1 MSERLVTSNEIGI
14 DSTNEYSL
22 RPEKINEYIG
32 QDKVKER
39 LNIFIKAAQ
48 RREEALDHVILY
60 GPPGLGKTTLA
71 NIIAN
76 VTGKKYI
83 KLNAVNCGVK
93 EIKEAIDNS
102 KRDLFSY
109 NGIILMLDEIQAL
122 NKKQQQSLLEVIEEG
137 SVTLI
142 ASTADNPYFVVY
154 KAILSRS
161 TIFEFKPIQ
170 KEDIYIGLKRAI
182 NRLKP
187 FYTYESITAEDSA
200 LKYISETCNGDM
212 RSALN
217 KLELVFNVGIDIF
230 NNRVEVTLDD
240 VVNCSSVKM
249 LNYDKGGDDGYSILS
264 AFHKSLRGSDAD
276 GAIHYLARLIKA
288 GDLQSI
294 TRRLLCVASEDVGL
308 AVPQAITITEA
319 CVSAALQ
326 LGFPE
331 ARIPLAQATIYLA
344 QCPKSNSV
352 INAIDM
358 ALYDLDNMKSID
370 SRHENAKGDIIRHTI
385 NNDDYPYCWVFE
397 DDRFGLANGSDEMF
411 LRFICEIFHPLVRDE
426 KKTVGI
432 IFRKSKQFDKRRRV

>member
-1 MSERLVTSNEIGI
+1 MQPLADR
-14 DSTNEYSL
+14 L
-22 RPEKINEYIG
+22 RPQQIDDMIG
-32 QDKVKER
+32 QTHIIGKGKIINKLIE
-39 LNIFIKAAQ
+39 NKTIPNM
-48 RREEALDHVILY
+48 ILY
-60 GPPGLGKTTLA
+60 GPPGTGKTTLA

-83 KLNAVNCGVK
+83 KLNAVNCGTK
-93 EIKEAIDNS
+93 EIKDAIDSS

-122 NKKQQQSLLEVIEEG
+122 NRKQQQSLLEVIEDG

-161 TIFEFKPIQ
+161 TIFEFKPIN
-170 KEDIYIGLKRAI
+170 KNDIFVGLKKSVEKI
-182 NRLKP
+182 KKLN
-187 FYTYESITAEDSA
+187 TYEIVNVDENA
-200 LKYISETCNGDM
+200 LEYIAQTCNGDM

-217 KLELVFNVGIDIF
+217 KLELVINLGTDITNNSVNITLENVMD
-230 NNRVEVTLDD
+230 
-240 VVNCSSVKM
+240 CSTVKM
-249 LNYDKGGDDGYSILS
+249 MNFDRGGDDGYSILS

-276 GAIHYLARLIKA
+276 AAIHYLARLVKA
-288 GDLQSI
+288 GDIQGI

-326 LGFPE
+326 IGFPE

-352 INAIDM
+352 ISAIDL
-358 ALYDLDNMKSID
+358 ALADLDSI
-370 SRHENAKGDIIRHTI
+370 ETGDIPMHLKDAHYSGAAKLGRGLEYKYPHDYE
-385 NNDDYPYCWVFE
+385 NNYVDQQYLPEPIKDRKYYTHGLNKNEKSFE
-397 DDRFGLANGSDEMF
+397 QYW
-411 LRFICEIFHPLVRDE
+411 
-426 KKTVGI
+426 KTL
-432 IFRKSKQFDKRRRV
+432 KNKNN

>member
-1 MSERLVTSNEIGI
+1 MQPLA
-14 DSTNEYSL
+14 DKL
-22 RPEKINEYIG
+22 RPHQIEDMVGQSHIIGKGKVINKLIENNTIP
-32 QDKVKER
+32 
-39 LNIFIKAAQ
+39 NM
-48 RREEALDHVILY
+48 ILY
-60 GPPGLGKTTLA
+60 GPPGTGKTTLA

-93 EIKEAIDNS
+93 EIKEAIDAS

-122 NKKQQQSLLEVIEEG
+122 NRKQQQSLLEVIEEG

-161 TIFEFKPIQ
+161 TIFEFKTIE
-170 KEDIYIGLKRAI
+170 KRYIIKGLKNAVDKIKVIYEDKDI
-182 NRLKP
+182 NVEEKALE
-187 FYTYESITAEDSA
+187 YIAES
-200 LKYISETCNGDM
+200 CNGDM

-217 KLELVFNVGIDIF
+217 KLELVFNLGIDIPS
-230 NNRVEVTLDD
+230 NS
-240 VVNCSSVKM
+240 VNITAQNVIESSSVKM
-249 LNYDKGGDDGYSILS
+249 LSYDKGGDDGYSILS
-264 AFHKSLRGSDAD
+264 AFHKSLRGSDIDAS
-276 GAIHYLARLIKA
+276 IHYLARLVKA
-288 GDLQSI
+288 GDIQNI

-344 QCPKSNSV
+344 QCPKSNSAV
-352 INAIDM
+352 MAIENA
-358 ALYDLDNMKSID
+358 LSDLDNI
-370 SRHENAKGDIIRHTI
+370 EVGDIPPHLKDAHYAGAKDLGRGV
-385 NNDDYPYCWVFE
+385 DYKYPHNYPNHYIKQQYLPDAIKDKKYYIPGENKNEKSFE
-397 DDRFGLANGSDEMF
+397 QYWDSVKN
-411 LRFICEIFHPLVRDE
+411 RD
-426 KKTVGI
+426 
-432 IFRKSKQFDKRRRV
+432 

>member
-1 MSERLVTSNEIGI
+1 MQPLADR
-14 DSTNEYSL
+14 L
-22 RPEKINEYIG
+22 RPQQIDDMIG
-32 QDKVKER
+32 QTHIIGKGKIINKLIE
-39 LNIFIKAAQ
+39 NKTIPNM
-48 RREEALDHVILY
+48 ILY
-60 GPPGLGKTTLA
+60 GPPGTGKTTLA

-83 KLNAVNCGVK
+83 KLNAVNCGTK
-93 EIKEAIDNS
+93 EIKDAIDSS

-122 NKKQQQSLLEVIEEG
+122 NRKQQQSLLEVIEDG

-161 TIFEFKPIQ
+161 TIFEFKPIN
-170 KEDIYIGLKRAI
+170 KNDIFVGLKKSVEKI
-182 NRLKP
+182 KKLN
-187 FYTYESITAEDSA
+187 TYEIVNVDENA
-200 LKYISETCNGDM
+200 LEYIAQTCNGDM

-217 KLELVFNVGIDIF
+217 KLELVINLGTDITS
-230 NNRVEVTLDD
+230 NSVNITLETVMD
-240 VVNCSSVKM
+240 CSTVKM
-249 LNYDKGGDDGYSILS
+249 MNFDRGGDDGYSILS

-276 GAIHYLARLIKA
+276 AAIHYLARLVKA
-288 GDLQSI
+288 GDIQGI

-319 CVSAALQ
+319 CISAALQ

-352 INAIDM
+352 ISAIDL
-358 ALYDLDNMKSID
+358 ALADLDSI
-370 SRHENAKGDIIRHTI
+370 ETGDIPMHLKDAHYSGAAKLGRGLEYKYPHDYE
-385 NNDDYPYCWVFE
+385 NNYVDQQYLPEPIKDRKYYTHGLNKNEKSFE
-397 DDRFGLANGSDEMF
+397 QYW
-411 LRFICEIFHPLVRDE
+411 
-426 KKTVGI
+426 KTL
-432 IFRKSKQFDKRRRV
+432 KNQNN

>member
-1 MSERLVTSNEIGI
+1 MQPLA
-14 DSTNEYSL
+14 DKL
-22 RPEKINEYIG
+22 RPQQIDDMIG
-32 QDKVKER
+32 QSHIIGKGKIINKLIE
-39 LNIFIKAAQ
+39 NKTIPNM
-48 RREEALDHVILY
+48 ILY
-60 GPPGLGKTTLA
+60 GPPGTGKTTLA

-83 KLNAVNCGVK
+83 KLNAVNCGTK
-93 EIKEAIDNS
+93 EIKDAIDSS

-122 NKKQQQSLLEVIEEG
+122 NRKQQQSLLEVIEDG

-161 TIFEFKPIQ
+161 TIFEFKSIN
-170 KEDIYIGLKRAI
+170 KNDIFIGLKKSVEKIKSI
-182 NRLKP
+182 N
-187 FYTYESITAEDSA
+187 TYESVNVDEKA
-200 LKYISETCNGDM
+200 LEYIAQTCNGDM

-217 KLELVFNVGIDIF
+217 KLELVANLGIDI
-230 NNRVEVTLDD
+230 NSNSLNITLENVMD
-240 VVNCSSVKM
+240 CSTVKM
-249 LNYDKGGDDGYSILS
+249 MNFDRGGDDGYSILS

-276 GAIHYLARLIKA
+276 AAIHYLARLVKA
-288 GDLQSI
+288 GDIQGI

-352 INAIDM
+352 INAIDL
-358 ALYDLDNMKSID
+358 ALTDLDTI
-370 SRHENAKGDIIRHTI
+370 ETGDIPMHLKDAHYSGAAKLGRGVEYKYPHDYL
-385 NNDDYPYCWVFE
+385 NNYVDQQYLPNPIKDRKYYNHGLNKNERLFE
-397 DDRFGLANGSDEMF
+397 QYWKVLRDRND
-411 LRFICEIFHPLVRDE
+411 
-426 KKTVGI
+426 
-432 IFRKSKQFDKRRRV
+432 

>member
-1 MSERLVTSNEIGI
+1 MQPLADR
-14 DSTNEYSL
+14 L
-22 RPEKINEYIG
+22 RPQQIDDMIG
-32 QDKVKER
+32 QTHIIGKGKIINKLIE
-39 LNIFIKAAQ
+39 NKTIPNM
-48 RREEALDHVILY
+48 ILY
-60 GPPGLGKTTLA
+60 GPPGTGKTTLA

-83 KLNAVNCGVK
+83 KLNAVNCGTK
-93 EIKEAIDNS
+93 EIKDAIDSS

-122 NKKQQQSLLEVIEEG
+122 NRKQQQSLLEVIEDG

-161 TIFEFKPIQ
+161 TIFEFKPIN
-170 KEDIYIGLKRAI
+170 KNDIFVGLKKSVEKI
-182 NRLKP
+182 KKLN
-187 FYTYESITAEDSA
+187 TYEIVNVDENA
-200 LKYISETCNGDM
+200 LEYIAQTCNGDM

-217 KLELVFNVGIDIF
+217 KLELVINLGTDITNNSVNITLENVMD
-230 NNRVEVTLDD
+230 
-240 VVNCSSVKM
+240 CSTVKM
-249 LNYDKGGDDGYSILS
+249 MNFDRGGDDGYSILS

-276 GAIHYLARLIKA
+276 AAIHYLARLVKA
-288 GDLQSI
+288 GDIQGI

-352 INAIDM
+352 ISAIDL
-358 ALYDLDNMKSID
+358 ALTDLDTV
-370 SRHENAKGDIIRHTI
+370 ETGDIPMHLKDAHYSGAAKLGRGLEYKYPHDYE
-385 NNDDYPYCWVFE
+385 NNYVDQQYLPEPIKDRKYYTHGLNKNEKSFE
-397 DDRFGLANGSDEMF
+397 QYWKTLKN
-411 LRFICEIFHPLVRDE
+411 
-426 KKTVGI
+426 KK
-432 IFRKSKQFDKRRRV
+432 D

>member
-1 MSERLVTSNEIGI
+1 MQPLADR
-14 DSTNEYSL
+14 L
-22 RPEKINEYIG
+22 RPQQIDDMIG
-32 QDKVKER
+32 QTHIIGKGKIINKLIE
-39 LNIFIKAAQ
+39 NKTIPNM
-48 RREEALDHVILY
+48 ILY
-60 GPPGLGKTTLA
+60 GPPGTGKTTLA

-83 KLNAVNCGVK
+83 KLNAVNCGTK
-93 EIKEAIDNS
+93 EIKDAIDSS

-122 NKKQQQSLLEVIEEG
+122 NRKQQQSLLEVIEDG

-161 TIFEFKPIQ
+161 TIFEFKPINKNDIFVGLQ
-170 KEDIYIGLKRAI
+170 KSVEKIKKL
-182 NRLKP
+182 N
-187 FYTYESITAEDSA
+187 TYENINVGENA
-200 LKYISETCNGDM
+200 LEYIAQTCNGDM

-217 KLELVFNVGIDIF
+217 KLELVVNLGTDITSNSVNITLENVMD
-230 NNRVEVTLDD
+230 
-240 VVNCSSVKM
+240 CSTVKM
-249 LNYDKGGDDGYSILS
+249 MNFDRGGDDGYSILS

-276 GAIHYLARLIKA
+276 AAIHYLARLVKA
-288 GDLQSI
+288 GDIQGI

-352 INAIDM
+352 ISAIDL
-358 ALYDLDNMKSID
+358 ALADLDSI
-370 SRHENAKGDIIRHTI
+370 ETGDIPMHLKDAHYSGAAKLGRGLEYKYPHDYE
-385 NNDDYPYCWVFE
+385 NNYVDQQYLPEPIKYRKYYTHGLNKNEKSFE
-397 DDRFGLANGSDEMF
+397 QYW
-411 LRFICEIFHPLVRDE
+411 
-426 KKTVGI
+426 KTL
-432 IFRKSKQFDKRRRV
+432 KNKND

>member
-1 MSERLVTSNEIGI
+1 MQPLA
-14 DSTNEYSL
+14 DKL
-22 RPEKINEYIG
+22 RPQQIDDMVGQSHIIGKGKIINKLIENKTIP
-32 QDKVKER
+32 
-39 LNIFIKAAQ
+39 NMIF
-48 RREEALDHVILY
+48 Y
-60 GPPGLGKTTLA
+60 GPPGTGKTTLA

-93 EIKEAIDNS
+93 EIKEAIDSS

-122 NKKQQQSLLEVIEEG
+122 NRKQQQSLLEVIEDG

-161 TIFEFKPIQ
+161 SIFEFKSIN
-170 KEDIYIGLKRAI
+170 KNDIFIGLKKSVEK
-182 NRLKP
+182 LKTI
-187 FYTYESITAEDSA
+187 YRYESINVEEKA
-200 LKYISETCNGDM
+200 LEYIAQTCNGDM

-217 KLELVFNVGIDIF
+217 KLELVFNIGIDITS
-230 NNRVEVTLDD
+230 NCVDITLENVMD
-240 VVNCSSVKM
+240 CSSIKM
-249 LNYDKGGDDGYSILS
+249 LNFDRGGDDGYSILS
-264 AFHKSLRGSDAD
+264 AFHKSLRGSDPDA
-276 GAIHYLARLIKA
+276 AIHYLARLVKA
-288 GDLQSI
+288 GDIQGV
-294 TRRLLCVASEDVGL
+294 TRRLLCVASEDIGL

-352 INAIDM
+352 ISAIDM
-358 ALYDLDNMKSID
+358 ALADLDTI
-370 SRHENAKGDIIRHTI
+370 ETGDIPNHLKDAHYSGAADLGRGIDYKYPH
-385 NNDDYPYCWVFE
+385 DYPNHYIDQQYLPDPIKDRKYYNPGNNKNEKSFE
-397 DDRFGLANGSDEMF
+397 NYWYTLKNLKGE
-411 LRFICEIFHPLVRDE
+411 
-426 KKTVGI
+426 
-432 IFRKSKQFDKRRRV
+432 

>member
-1 MSERLVTSNEIGI
+1 MQPLA
-14 DSTNEYSL
+14 DKL
-22 RPEKINEYIG
+22 RPQQIDDMVGQSHIIGKGKIINKLIENKTIP
-32 QDKVKER
+32 
-39 LNIFIKAAQ
+39 NMIF
-48 RREEALDHVILY
+48 Y
-60 GPPGLGKTTLA
+60 GPPGTGKTTLA

-93 EIKEAIDNS
+93 EIKEAIDSS

-122 NKKQQQSLLEVIEEG
+122 NRKQQQSLLEVIEDG

-161 TIFEFKPIQ
+161 SIFEFKPIN
-170 KEDIYIGLKRAI
+170 KNDILIGLKKSVEK
-182 NRLKP
+182 LKTI
-187 FYTYESITAEDSA
+187 YRYESINVEEKA
-200 LKYISETCNGDM
+200 LEYIAQTCNGDM

-217 KLELVFNVGIDIF
+217 KLELVFNIGIDITS
-230 NNRVEVTLDD
+230 NCVNITLENVMD
-240 VVNCSSVKM
+240 CSSIKM
-249 LNYDKGGDDGYSILS
+249 LNFDRGGDDGYSILS
-264 AFHKSLRGSDAD
+264 AFHKSLRGSDPDA
-276 GAIHYLARLIKA
+276 AIHYLARLVKA
-288 GDLQSI
+288 GDIQGV
-294 TRRLLCVASEDVGL
+294 TRRLLCVASEDIGL

-352 INAIDM
+352 ISAIDM
-358 ALYDLDNMKSID
+358 ALADLDTI
-370 SRHENAKGDIIRHTI
+370 ETGDIPNHLKDAHYSGAADLGRCVDYKYPH
-385 NNDDYPYCWVFE
+385 DYPNHYIDQQYLPDPIKDRKYYNPGNNKNEKSFE
-397 DDRFGLANGSDEMF
+397 NYWDTLKNLKGE
-411 LRFICEIFHPLVRDE
+411 
-426 KKTVGI
+426 
-432 IFRKSKQFDKRRRV
+432 

>member
-1 MSERLVTSNEIGI
+1 MQPLA
-14 DSTNEYSL
+14 DKL
-22 RPEKINEYIG
+22 RPQQIDDMVGQSHIIGKGKIINKLI
-32 QDKVKER
+32 QNKTIP
-39 LNIFIKAAQ
+39 NMIF
-48 RREEALDHVILY
+48 Y
-60 GPPGLGKTTLA
+60 GPPGTGKTTLA

-93 EIKEAIDNS
+93 EIKEAIDSS

-122 NKKQQQSLLEVIEEG
+122 NRKQQQSLLEVIEDG

-161 TIFEFKPIQ
+161 SIFEFKPIN
-170 KEDIYIGLKRAI
+170 KNDILIGLKKSVEK
-182 NRLKP
+182 LKTI
-187 FYTYESITAEDSA
+187 YRYESINVEEKA
-200 LKYISETCNGDM
+200 LEYIAQTCNGDM

-217 KLELVFNVGIDIF
+217 KLELVFNIGIDITS
-230 NNRVEVTLDD
+230 NCVDITLENVMD
-240 VVNCSSVKM
+240 CSSIKM
-249 LNYDKGGDDGYSILS
+249 LNFDRGGDDGYSILS
-264 AFHKSLRGSDAD
+264 AFHKSLRGSDPDA
-276 GAIHYLARLIKA
+276 AIHYLARLVKA
-288 GDLQSI
+288 GDIQGV

-352 INAIDM
+352 ISAIDM
-358 ALYDLDNMKSID
+358 ALADLDTI
-370 SRHENAKGDIIRHTI
+370 ETGDIPNHLKDAHYSGAADLGRGVDYKYPH
-385 NNDDYPYCWVFE
+385 DYPNHYIDQQYLPDPIKDRKYYNPGNNKNEKSFE
-397 DDRFGLANGSDEMF
+397 NYWDTLKN
-411 LRFICEIFHPLVRDE
+411 L
-426 KKTVGI
+426 
-432 IFRKSKQFDKRRRV
+432 

>member
-1 MSERLVTSNEIGI
+1 MQPLADR
-14 DSTNEYSL
+14 L
-22 RPEKINEYIG
+22 RPQSIDDMVGQSHIIGKGKIINKILEN
-32 QDKVKER
+32 
-39 LNIFIKAAQ
+39 NIIPNM
-48 RREEALDHVILY
+48 ILY
-60 GPPGLGKTTLA
+60 GPPGTGKTTLA

-76 VTGKKYI
+76 ITNKKYV

-93 EIKEAIDNS
+93 EIKEVIDS
-102 KRDLFSY
+102 TKQDLFSY
-109 NGIILMLDEIQAL
+109 NGIVLMLDEIQAL
-122 NKKQQQSLLEVIEEG
+122 NRKQQQSLLEVMEDG

-161 TIFEFKPIQ
+161 TIFEFKTIE
-170 KEDIYIGLKRAI
+170 KEDIKKGLKRAVSKLNEMYSYEDI
-182 NRLKP
+182 NVEEK
-187 FYTYESITAEDSA
+187 A
-200 LKYISETCNGDM
+200 LDYIAETCNGDM

-217 KLELVFNVGIDIF
+217 KLELVFNVGIDIIS
-230 NNRVEVTLDD
+230 NTVNITLENTI
-240 VVNCSSVKM
+240 NCSSVKM
-249 LNYDKGGDDGYSILS
+249 LNYDRGGDEGYSILS

-276 GAIHYLARLIKA
+276 AAIHYLARLIKA

-326 LGFPE
+326 LGLPE

-358 ALYDLDNMKSID
+358 ALYDLDNI
-370 SRHENAKGDIIRHTI
+370 ETGDIPIHLKDAHYAGAKKLGRGVEYKYPH
-385 NNDDYPYCWVFE
+385 NYPYHYVE
-397 DDRFGLANGSDEMF
+397 QQYLPDAIAD
-411 LRFICEIFHPLVRDE
+411 
-426 KKTVGI
+426 KKYYVPGEN
-432 IFRKSKQFDKRRRV
+432 KNESAFDSYWKNLKNIKK

>member
-1 MSERLVTSNEIGI
+1 MQPLA
-14 DSTNEYSL
+14 DKL
-22 RPEKINEYIG
+22 RPQQIDDMVGQSHIIGKGKIINKLI
-32 QDKVKER
+32 QNKTIP
-39 LNIFIKAAQ
+39 NMIF
-48 RREEALDHVILY
+48 Y
-60 GPPGLGKTTLA
+60 GPPGTGKTTLA

-93 EIKEAIDNS
+93 EIKEAIDSS

-122 NKKQQQSLLEVIEEG
+122 NRKQQQSLLEVIEDG

-161 TIFEFKPIQ
+161 SIFEFKSIN
-170 KEDIYIGLKRAI
+170 KNDILIGLKKSVEK
-182 NRLKP
+182 LKTI
-187 FYTYESITAEDSA
+187 YRYESINVEEKA
-200 LKYISETCNGDM
+200 LEYIAQTCNGDM

-217 KLELVFNVGIDIF
+217 KLELVFNIGIDITS
-230 NNRVEVTLDD
+230 NCVDITLENVMD
-240 VVNCSSVKM
+240 CSSIKM
-249 LNYDKGGDDGYSILS
+249 LNFDRGGDDGYSILS
-264 AFHKSLRGSDAD
+264 AFHKSLRGSDPDA
-276 GAIHYLARLIKA
+276 AIHYLARLVKA
-288 GDLQSI
+288 GDIQGV
-294 TRRLLCVASEDVGL
+294 TRRLLCVASEDIGL

-352 INAIDM
+352 ISAIDM
-358 ALYDLDNMKSID
+358 ALADLDTI
-370 SRHENAKGDIIRHTI
+370 ETGDIPNHLKDAHYSGAADLGRGVDYKYPH
-385 NNDDYPYCWVFE
+385 DYPNHYIDQQYLPDPIKDRKYYKPGNNKNEKSFE
-397 DDRFGLANGSDEMF
+397 NYWDTLKNLKGE
-411 LRFICEIFHPLVRDE
+411 
-426 KKTVGI
+426 
-432 IFRKSKQFDKRRRV
+432 

>member
-1 MSERLVTSNEIGI
+1 MQPLADR
-14 DSTNEYSL
+14 L
-22 RPEKINEYIG
+22 RPEAIEDMVGQSHIIGKGKIIN
-32 QDKVKER
+32 R
-39 LNIFIKAAQ
+39 LIENKTIPNM
-48 RREEALDHVILY
+48 ILY
-60 GPPGLGKTTLA
+60 GPPGTGKTTLA

-187 FYTYESITAEDSA
+187 LYTYESITAEDSA
-200 LKYISETCNGDM
+200 LRYISETCNGDM

-217 KLELVFNVGIDIF
+217 KLEIAFNLGIDIGS
-230 NNRVEVTLDD
+230 NSVNITLDD
-240 VVNCSSVKM
+240 VVNSSSIKI
-249 LNYDKGGDDGYSILS
+249 LNYDNKGDDSYSILS
-264 AFHKSLRGSDAD
+264 AFHKSLRGSDENA
-276 GAIHYLARLIKA
+276 ALHYLARLIKSQ
-288 GDLQSI
+288 DMQSI
-294 TRRLLCVASEDVGL
+294 IRRLLCVASEDVGL
-308 AVPQAITITEA
+308 AVPQAITITNA
-319 CVSAALQ
+319 CVDSALK

-331 ARIPLAQATIYLA
+331 ARLPLAQATVYLA
-344 QCPKSNSV
+344 RCPKSNS
-352 INAIDM
+352 IAEAIDI
-358 ALYDLDNMKSID
+358 ALYDLDNI
-370 SRHENAKGDIIRHTI
+370 
-385 NNDDYPYCWVFE
+385 
-397 DDRFGLANGSDEMF
+397 
-411 LRFICEIFHPLVRDE
+411 
-426 KKTVGI
+426 
-432 IFRKSKQFDKRRRV
+432 